1 MPYGLIGFVTFLLA
15 GVTLL
20 DKKSTVAP
28 RNDTF
33 SSGNDTRRGF
43 LYANQFS
50 PKFNLK

>member
-1 MPYGLIGFVTFLLA
+1 MPYVLLGFVTVLLA

-20 DKKSTVAP
+20 DKNGTVEP
-28 RNDTF
+28 RNDKFNETP
-33 SSGNDTRRGF
+33 RGF